1 MSNASKIFKAF
12 ILSSLFLF
20 FIFFSISAVLA
31 QTPAPT
37 GLTGKTT
44 AGLLETFKAGYGT
57 EPQAIDFY
65 DRAGSIL
72 GIALSFIGIIF
83 LGIMIYAGFTW
94 MLARGNQQEAD
105 KAKELIQ
112 QAVIGLVIVL
122 SAYVITKF
130 AGEILTKPTTGT

>member
-1 MSNASKIFKAF
+1 MFSASKIFKTF
-12 ILSSLFLF
+12 ILSGLFLF
-20 FIFFSISAVLA
+20 FVFINISAVLA
-31 QTPAPT
+31 AGETQKTIDGLKQTAT
-37 GLTGKTT
+37 
-44 AGLLETFKAGYGT
+44 EGYGA
-57 EPQAIDFY
+57 EPQSIDFY

-83 LGIMIYAGFTW
+83 LGIMIYAGFMW

-112 QAVIGLVIVL
+112 QAVIGLAIVL

-130 AGEILTKPTTGT
+130 VGEILAPK